1 MLSYLQQLLAELYR
15 SRNDSLNLVLWR
27 DSDPDHPSS
36 YRFTPIVLLLFWLL
50 TILGGSFLLGLVLYV
65 TPIGERVFNRGDEVL
80 RAQVVTLG
88 QRVLSIQDSL
98 DNRDAQLDNIKQ
110 ILYDGQDTLFNVARP
125 IAIPDS
131 SPVVDRRATVYQPMG
146 AVSQA
151 AIRFPIRFPIRGTLT
166 QRFRPE
172 AGHFGVYLSVTTGD
186 PFYVVADGAVI
197 SAEWTLMYGF
207 VIKVQ
212 HAEGYISIYKHTDR
226 PLRNEGE
233 LVRQGDLIGFISNTG
248 ILSSGPHLHLE
259 LWKDGVP
266 LDPEFYFTQR

>member
-50 TILGGSFLLGLVLYV
+50 TILGGSLLLGLVLYV
-65 TPIGERVFNRGDEVL
+65 TPIGERVFNREDDAL
-80 RAQVVTLG
+80 RAQVISLG
-88 QRVLSIQDSL
+88 QRILSIQDSL

-110 ILYDGQDTLFNVARP
+110 ILYDGQDTLFKVSRP
-125 IAIPDS
+125 IAVPDS
-131 SPVVDRRATVYQPMG
+131 APLVDRRATVYQPMG
-146 AVSQA
+146 GFSQA
-151 AIRFPIRFPIRGTLT
+151 AIRFPIRFPNRGTLT

-172 AGHFGVYLSVTTGD
+172 AGHFGVDLSATTGD
-186 PFYVVADGAVI
+186 PFFVVADGAVI
-197 SAEWTLMYGF
+197 SAEWTLMFGF

-233 LVRQGDLIGFISNTG
+233 LVRQGDLLGFISNTG